1 MTFVHRAVVDAPL
14 REVFAWHARPGA
26 IIRLQ
31 PPWQPVRVLSESG
44 SLSDGRAVLGLPGG
58 IKWVAQHQADGYD
71 PPNRFTDE
79 LTSQP
84 LRAALRWRHVHE
96 FNELGAT
103 ATGVT
108 DTVDTNVPAALMPS
122 MFAYRQRQLAADLA
136 AHQWGRA
143 FGPDPLR
150 VAVTGASGLIGTALS
165 AFLSSGGH
173 QVVRLVRG
181 PPTGPDEREWRPN
194 EPDPD
199 CLDGIDAV
207 IHLAGASIAGRFT
220 PGHREAI
227 RASRI
232 GPTAALATAA
242 ARAAAAGRGPRVLV
256 TASAVGFYGADR
268 GDEILTETSSPSAGF
283 LADVVAEWEAA
294 AAGAE
299 DGGVRVVQVRTGI
312 VQSPLGGTLR
322 LLRPLFAAGLG
333 GRLGNGNQWTPWIG
347 IDDLVDIYYR
357 AVLDPE
363 LSGPVNAVA
372 PHPVRNREYSATL
385 ARVLHRPAVVPVP
398 AFGPKLLLGAQGA
411 SELAEAS
418 QRVQPERLQ
427 AAGHAFRYAD
437 LEPALRHLLGRYPT
451 G

>member
-1 MTFVHRAVVDAPL
+1 MK
-14 REVFAWHARPGA
+14 EVFAWHGRPGA
-26 IIRLQ
+26 IVRLS

-44 SLSDGRAVLGLPGG
+44 SLRDGQAVLGLPGG

-71 PPNRFTDE
+71 PPHRFVDE

-84 LRAALRWRHVHE
+84 LRTALRWRHGHE
-96 FNELGAT
+96 FHELGAT

-108 DTVDTNVPAALMPS
+108 DTVDTTVPAALLRS
-122 MFAYRQRQLAADLA
+122 MFAYRKRQLTGDLA

-150 VAVTGASGLIGTALS
+150 VAITGASGLIGTALA
-165 AFLSSGGH
+165 AFLTSGGH

-181 PPTGPDEREWRPN
+181 APSAPGERQWRPN

-199 CLDGIDAV
+199 CLKGVDAV

-220 PGHREAI
+220 PSHQEAI

-232 GPTAALATAA
+232 GPTAALATAVAKASA
-242 ARAAAAGRGPRVLV
+242 AHGGPRVLV
-256 TASAVGFYGADR
+256 TASAVGYYGADR
-268 GDEILTETSSPSAGF
+268 GDEILTESSSPGAGF
-283 LADVVAEWEAA
+283 LADVVAAWEAA
-294 AAGAE
+294 ATGARA
-299 DGGVRVVQVRTGI
+299 GGVRVVQVRTGI
-312 VQSPLGGTLR
+312 VQSPRGGTLR

-333 GRLGNGNQWTPWIG
+333 GRLGSGEQWTPWIG

-363 LSGPVNAVA
+363 ISGPVNAVA
-372 PHPVRNREYSATL
+372 PHPVRNRDYTATL
-385 ARVLHRPAVVPVP
+385 ARVLRRPAVVPVP

-411 SELAEAS
+411 TELAEAS

-427 AAGHAFRYAD
+427 AAGHSFRYGD